1 MSGPEDRP
9 FGLST
14 GDPDEDNRIE
24 LLLTCL
30 ERMAGGG
37 LDERAPVSDRHDVL
51 DAFAHGLNVLVGE
64 LHYTSL
70 HLRRAMTEAQAANH
84 AKTAFLRNISHEI
97 RTPLSAMITLAQLLG
112 TPGLSEPRRGEIQ
125 KRMLANGRALMAL
138 IDDLLDVSKVEAGM
152 LDFEPAP
159 TALLETVEDAV
170 RALEPEA
177 HRKDLELSVEPVGS
191 LPLAIVVDPG
201 RFRQIL
207 TNVFG
212 NAIKFTERGSIRV
225 RLERAGDDAVA
236 IDVIDTGIGI
246 SPSQSEALFAPFQQA
261 DASIARRF
269 GGTGL
274 GLALS
279 KHLAQRMGGDVL
291 LVESR
296 PGLGSTFRISLPIG
310 VAPAPSG
317 TEVGAEPELAAVLD
331 GVQIL
336 VVDDNDDL
344 RWTLAELLTVGGA
357 SVVAA
362 SEGEEAVELALANRF
377 DVILMDVRMPILD
390 GLSAT
395 RRLRQAGCS
404 SPILAL
410 TADVVAEQIAECMA
424 AGCNGFVP
432 KPTDFTRVVDAI
444 ARVRSPRDGSF

>member
-1 MSGPEDRP
+1 
-9 FGLST
+9 
-14 GDPDEDNRIE
+14 
-24 LLLTCL
+24 
-30 ERMAGGG
+30 
-37 LDERAPVSDRHDVL
+37 
-51 DAFAHGLNVLVGE
+51 
-64 LHYTSL
+64 
-70 HLRRAMTEAQAANH
+70 MTEAQAANH